1 MSPPTGA
8 VPTAC
13 REASNRVWR
22 QLAAEVLSRAGLEPY
37 GFRVRSLA
45 ATWIA
50 QGMSPDDV
58 RDSACVQRRGDL
70 IVVRSKPH
78 WPWRVVS
85 S

>member
-1 MSPPTGA
+1 MSPPPIGQQK
-8 VPTAC
+8 AC

-22 QLAAEVLSRAGLEPY
+22 RMATEALNRANVEVY
-37 GFRVRSLA
+37 GFRVRSLV
-45 ATWIA
+45 ATWRA
-50 QGMSPDDV
+50 QGLSIEDV
-58 RDSACVQRRGDL
+58 TSCATVQRRGDV

>member
-1 MSPPTGA
+1 MSPPSRTSE
-8 VPTAC
+8 TAC

-22 QLAAEVLSRAGLEPY
+22 RLAAEALRRAEVEVY
-37 GFRVRSLA
+37 GFRVRSLV
-45 ATWIA
+45 ATWKA
-50 QGMSPDDV
+50 EGLSLEDV
-58 RDSACVQRRGDL
+58 QSTPQVQKRGDL

>member
-1 MSPPTGA
+1 MSPSTTHSS
-8 VPTAC
+8 TAR

-22 QLAAEVLSRAGLEPY
+22 RTAAESLSKAGIEPY
-37 GFRVRSLA
+37 GFRVRSLV

-50 QGMSPDDV
+50 QGMTPSEV
-58 RDSACVQRRGDL
+58 AAESRVAQRGDL

-78 WPWRVVS
+78 WPWRVTS